1 MEIVGRIAKVL
12 YWKLCFPESV
22 RLVPP
27 RLQIVSGPFK
37 GMRYIGSS
45 YGSYHSCKLL
55 GTYEKEL
62 HSAIASI
69 EARHYDTLV
78 DIGAAEGYYAVG
90 LASTLAARRIVAFEE
105 EERGRTLLA
114 ELAKRNS
121 LKTPIDL
128 RGRCEIDDLTKLL
141 ASSGKTLIICDV
153 EGYEAVLLNPVLI
166 DRLRETSVIVELHDC
181 TCRGIGRLIRDRF
194 APSHAICEIAG
205 EPRTWADFPQKSLM
219 SRLLPRKLAIRAM
232 NEGRPETMDWLWMVP
247 NASPQVRL
255 AQPD

>member
-166 DRLRETSVIVELHDC
+166 DRLRETSVIVELHEGAY
-181 TCRGIGRLIRDRF
+181 RGIGRLIRNRF
-194 APSHAICEIAG
+194 AASHTICGIAG
-205 EPRTWADFPQKSLM
+205 EPRTWSDFPQKNLI
-219 SRLLPRKLAIRAM
+219 SRLLPRRLAIRAM
-232 NEGRPETMDWLWMVP
+232 NEGRPGTMDWLWMIP
-247 NASPQVRL
+247 NASPQPGL
-255 AQPD
+255 LD